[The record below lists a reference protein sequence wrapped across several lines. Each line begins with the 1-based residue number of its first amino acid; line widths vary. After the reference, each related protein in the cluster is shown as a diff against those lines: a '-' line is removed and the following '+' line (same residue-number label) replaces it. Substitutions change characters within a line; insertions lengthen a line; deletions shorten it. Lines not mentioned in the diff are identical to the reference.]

1 MRKNAIKEITARIHG
16 HMFTFY
22 VMDSGRVE
30 YCIDGGKIFSVKR
43 LKGGKVVFVKKQEI
57 IVKDEI
63 WEIGSV
69 ELSAEDFAAL
79 EKAQEEILEKKRVQ
93 NSDKLD
99 GTAKGALGH
108 VDSWKRKIRGYHEKE
123 KKGQKYCIHDFR
135 IGNNKYR
142 FIERQISG
150 AGIVINPDYRVTDDI
165 PDVGGV
171 PKQYGELL
179 FWDYFFEG
187 KGWQRVRPLTNNELI
202 CLEVIQ
208 EHGYFASLAEKQK

>member
-1 MRKNAIKEITARIHG
+1 MRKSAIKEITARIYG
-16 HMFTFY
+16 HMFAFY

-30 YCIDGGKIFSVKR
+30 YCIDNGKIFTAKKLQDGRVFFIKR
-43 LKGGKVVFVKKQEI
+43 QEI

-63 WEIGSV
+63 LEIGSV
-69 ELSAEDFAAL
+69 ELVSEDFAAL
-79 EKAQEEILEKKRVQ
+79 KEAQEEVLEKKRVR
-93 NSDKLD
+93 NSEKLD

-108 VDSWKRKIRGYHEKE
+108 IDSWKRKIRGYREKE

-142 FIERQISG
+142 FIERQIPG
-150 AGIVINPDYRVTDDI
+150 TGIVINPDYRVVEDA

-171 PKQYGELL
+171 PKKYGELM
-179 FWDYFFEG
+179 FWDYFFED

-202 CLEVIQ
+202 CLEVIR
-208 EHGYFASLAEKQK
+208 EHGYFASQAEKQK